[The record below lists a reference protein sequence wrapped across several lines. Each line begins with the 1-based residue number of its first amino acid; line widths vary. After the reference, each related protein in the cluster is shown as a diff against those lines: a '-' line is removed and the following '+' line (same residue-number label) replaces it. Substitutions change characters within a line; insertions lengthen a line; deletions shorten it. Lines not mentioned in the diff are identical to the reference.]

1 VAALTAIIVHGY
13 LPPLPKRIIKTRR
26 RATVQDEPQQTRK
39 EFTVPKAASTR
50 ETEVRAVTALSRD
63 GNVSLPEVFVGNDGS
78 SRQLYDNGV
87 VMPVGWTGASTR
99 RRTGSKFTGTLLAS
113 TEFPVGDA
121 GANPQRIAPF
131 SRKTWLQGVRD
142 DIRKRSP
149 LYAQDWFD
157 GLRNP
162 AKSAGAC
169 LFLYFAVLAPA
180 VAFGGVMQT
189 ATCGALGPR
198 DVLLSCGLSGM
209 AYAYWAA
216 SFPRHAIEQTQLR
229 GQRRVDGVG
238 RLDGVERERE
248 TCHVERHRRDCSIT
262 PPTRLATHAGASRAS
277 P

>member
-1 VAALTAIIVHGY
+1 MRTKACVAALITTLIQGY
-13 LPPLPKRIIKTRR
+13 LPPLPTRNVRTRR
-26 RATVQDEPQQTRK
+26 LATVQDEPQQTRK

-209 AYAYWAA
+209 AYACWAA
-216 SFPRHAIEQTQLR
+216 SFPRVWRSSSTATPSS
-229 GQRRVDGVG
+229 RRSYGDNVASMAWGASTAW
-238 RLDGVERERE
+238 RER
-248 TCHVERHRRDCSIT
+248 
-262 PPTRLATHAGASRAS
+262 
-277 P
+277 

>member
-1 VAALTAIIVHGY
+1 MRLHACVAALATLIVHGY
-13 LPPLPKRIIKTRR
+13 LPPLPTRNLRTRR
-26 RATVQDEPQQTRK
+26 LATVQDEPQQTRK

-121 GANPQRIAPF
+121 GANPQRIKPF

-149 LYAQDWFD
+149 LYAQDWYD

-209 AYAYWAA
+209 AYAYCERRPFVSCSTA
-216 SFPRHAIEQTQLR
+216 SR
-229 GQRRVDGVG
+229 GVTP
-238 RLDGVERERE
+238 RE
-248 TCHVERHRRDCSIT
+248 TQRGAARRWRREGPIESERHTERQRHEKT
-262 PPTRLATHAGASRAS
+262 NAGASRAS